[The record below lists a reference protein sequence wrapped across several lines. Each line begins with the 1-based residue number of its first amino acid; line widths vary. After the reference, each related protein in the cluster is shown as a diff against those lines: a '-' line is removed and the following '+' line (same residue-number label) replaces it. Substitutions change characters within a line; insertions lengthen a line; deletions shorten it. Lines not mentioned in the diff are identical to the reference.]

1 MMVRLY
7 DYMRRCSDLTLVITK
22 GYASLAQTDT
32 GLHLRQ
38 RSRAWIVADASDPTQ
53 RFVFINAG
61 TLLCISCIPVAV
73 C

>member
-1 MMVRLY
+1 MQ
-7 DYMRRCSDLTLVITK
+7 

-38 RSRAWIVADASDPTQ
+38 RSRAWIVADAANPSQ

-61 TLLCISCIPVAV
+61 AQYCNPLS
-73 C
+73 